1 MRYIFLFLIFKSLN
15 LFALESFFY
24 DFNVRT
30 KYSKYFNSS
39 YMQKK
44 ISPVKHFI
52 TQDYYI
58 EVSSEVSSEYVYYSF
73 FNKKKNVSYIFP
85 GSYVIKVGKDGIEQ
99 IKIFFINRG
108 DTFIRIKSAKFSSS
122 ADFYLVNTLIYK
134 DVKLPFKIEDI
145 AVISLS
151 NIINYIGRVID
162 FRYFIPEYFDIYKD
176 ISNMAI
182 SLRKSLASFPIVEV
196 VDGAMDE
203 YGKMV
208 HIETGLLQRDP
219 VGFNCSGF
227 VKWVAD
233 SIYKSMTGRL
243 LRIDDLKLRHIG
255 VRGSSFARSQE
266 FNKDPFFGLDWIRNI
281 AYRINNINVDLN
293 LSKIK
298 ENDVNNIKFFD
309 YVDNRGYKI
318 ENLEFLLYSLALDE
332 PGYIYL
338 GSISTGVNNL
348 SSMVLHKHV
357 VLFLPFLDENRIFRV
372 SVNEVN
378 AETSIKSLQ
387 KRYPKS
393 YIHLVRVKVP
403 ENLSIVPIPI
413 KANNQSS

>member
-1 MRYIFLFLIFKSLN
+1 MKYIFLFLIINSLN
-15 LFALESFFY
+15 LFALDSFFY
-24 DFNVRT
+24 DFDIRT

-44 ISPVKHFI
+44 ISPTKHFI
-52 TQDYYI
+52 TKDYYI
-58 EVSSEVSSEYVYYSF
+58 EVSSAVSSDYIYYSF
-73 FNKKKNVSYIFP
+73 FNKKKNVDYIFP
-85 GSYVIKVGKDGIEQ
+85 GSYVIKVGKEGIEQ

-108 DTFIRIKSAKFSSS
+108 DTFIRIKPAKFSSS

-134 DVKLPFKIEDI
+134 DVKLPFKIEDV
-145 AVISLS
+145 ALISLG
-151 NIINYIGRVID
+151 NIINYISKVID
-162 FRYFIPEYFDIYKD
+162 FRYFIPEYFDIYKN

-182 SLRKSLASFPIVEV
+182 GLRKAFLSFRIAEV
-196 VDGAMDE
+196 FDGAMDH

-208 HIETGLLQRDP
+208 HIETGLLQKDP

-233 SIYKSMTGRL
+233 SIYKSMTGQL
-243 LRIDDLKLRHIG
+243 LKIDDLKLRHIG
-255 VRGSSFARSQE
+255 VRGSVFTKTHE

-281 AYRINNINVDLN
+281 AYRINNINMDLN

-332 PGYIYL
+332 PGYIYF

-348 SSMVLHKHV
+348 SGMMFHKHV
-357 VLFLPFLDENRIFRV
+357 VLFLPFLDENKIFRV

-387 KRYPKS
+387 KRYPNS
-393 YIHLVRVKVP
+393 YVHLVRVKVP
-403 ENLSIVPIPI
+403 ENLPIVPIPI

>member
-1 MRYIFLFLIFKSLN
+1 MKYIFLFLIIKSLN
-15 LFALESFFY
+15 LFAIESFFY
-24 DFNVRT
+24 DFDIRT

-39 YMQKK
+39 HLQKK
-44 ISPVKHFI
+44 ISPIKHLI
-52 TQDYYI
+52 TENYYI
-58 EVSSEVSSEYVYYSF
+58 EVSSAESFGYVYYSF
-73 FNKKKNVSYIFP
+73 FNKKKNVDYIFP
-85 GSYVIKVGKDGIEQ
+85 GSYVIKVGKAGIEQ

-108 DTFIRIKSAKFSSS
+108 DTFIRIKPAKFSSS

-134 DVKLPFKIEDI
+134 DIKLPFKIEEI
-145 AVISLS
+145 ATISLG
-151 NIINYIGRVID
+151 NIINYISRIID
-162 FRYFIPEYFDIYKD
+162 FKYFIPEYFDVYKN

-182 SLRKSLASFPIVEV
+182 VLRKAFASFSIAEV

-203 YGKMV
+203 SGKMV
-208 HIETGLLQRDP
+208 HIETGSLQKDP

-243 LRIDDLKLRHIG
+243 LKIDDLKLRHIG
-255 VRGSSFARSQE
+255 VRGNVFTKTYE

-281 AYRINNINVDLN
+281 AYRINNINADLN
-293 LSKIK
+293 LSKVK

-309 YVDNRGYKI
+309 YIDNRGYKI
-318 ENLEFLLYSLALDE
+318 ENLEFLLYSLALNE

-338 GSISTGVNNL
+338 GSINTGVNDS
-348 SSMVLHKHV
+348 SSMILHKHV

-393 YIHLVRVKVP
+393 YIHLVRVKIP
-403 ENLSIVPIPI
+403 ENLPIVPIPI

>member
-1 MRYIFLFLIFKSLN
+1 MKYIFLFLIMKSLN

-24 DFNVRT
+24 DFDIRA

-39 YMQKK
+39 YVQKK
-44 ISPVKHFI
+44 ISPIKHFI
-52 TQDYYI
+52 TENYYI
-58 EVSSEVSSEYVYYSF
+58 EVSSAVSSGYVYYSF
-73 FNKKKNVSYIFP
+73 FNKKKNVDYIFP
-85 GSYVIKVGKDGIEQ
+85 GSYVIKVGKNGIEQ

-134 DVKLPFKIEDI
+134 DVRLPFKIEDI
-145 AVISLS
+145 AVISLR
-151 NIINYIGRVID
+151 NIINYISKVID
-162 FRYFIPEYFDIYKD
+162 FRYFIPEYFDIYKN
-176 ISNMAI
+176 ISNMVI
-182 SLRKSLASFPIVEV
+182 SLRKALASFPIAEV

-203 YGKMV
+203 HGKMV
-208 HIETGLLQRDP
+208 HIKTGLLQKDA

-243 LRIDDLKLRHIG
+243 LKIDDLKLKHIG
-255 VRGSSFARSQE
+255 VRGSVFTKSHE

-281 AYRINNINVDLN
+281 AYRINNIDVDLN
-293 LSKIK
+293 LSKVK

-309 YVDNRGYKI
+309 YIDNRGYKI

-332 PGYIYL
+332 PGYIYF
-338 GSISTGVNNL
+338 GSISTGVGNL
-348 SSMVLHKHV
+348 SNMVLHKHV
-357 VLFLPFLDENRIFRV
+357 VSFLPFLDENRVFRV

-413 KANNQSS
+413 KANNQAS

>member
-1 MRYIFLFLIFKSLN
+1 MRYIFLFLIMKSLN

-24 DFNVRT
+24 DFDIRT

-39 YMQKK
+39 YVQKK
-44 ISPVKHFI
+44 ISPIKHFI
-52 TQDYYI
+52 TENYYI
-58 EVSSEVSSEYVYYSF
+58 EVSSAVSSEYVYYSF
-73 FNKKKNVSYIFP
+73 FNKKKNVDYIFP

-108 DTFIRIKSAKFSSS
+108 DTFIRIKSSKFSSS

-134 DVKLPFKIEDI
+134 DIRLPFKIEDI
-145 AVISLS
+145 AVISLG
-151 NIINYIGRVID
+151 NIINYISKIID
-162 FRYFIPEYFDIYKD
+162 FRYFIPEYFDIYKN

-182 SLRKSLASFPIVEV
+182 SLRKALAAFPIAEV
-196 VDGAMDE
+196 IDGAMDE
-203 YGKMV
+203 SGKMV
-208 HIETGLLQRDP
+208 HIKTGLLQKDA

-243 LRIDDLKLRHIG
+243 LKINDLKLKHIG
-255 VRGSSFARSQE
+255 VRGSVFTKSQE
-266 FNKDPFFGLDWIRNI
+266 FNKEPFFGLDWIRNI
-281 AYRINNINVDLN
+281 AYRISNIDADLN
-293 LSKIK
+293 LSKVK

-309 YVDNRGYKI
+309 YIDNRGYKI

-332 PGYIYL
+332 PGYIYF
-338 GSISTGVNNL
+338 GSISTGVGSL
-348 SSMVLHKHV
+348 SNMVLHKHV

-393 YIHLVRVKVP
+393 YIHLVRVKAP

-413 KANNQSS
+413 KANNQTS

>member
-1 MRYIFLFLIFKSLN
+1 MKYIFFLLMIKSPN
-15 LFALESFFY
+15 LFAFESSFY
-24 DFNVRT
+24 DFDIRT
-30 KYSKYFNSS
+30 MYSKYFNSS
-39 YMQKK
+39 YVQKK
-44 ISPVKHFI
+44 ISPIKHFI
-52 TQDYYI
+52 TENYYI
-58 EVSSEVSSEYVYYSF
+58 EVSSEVSSGHVYYSF
-73 FNKKKNVSYIFP
+73 FNKKKNVNYIFP

-108 DTFIRIKSAKFSSS
+108 DSFIRIRPAKFSSS
-122 ADFYLVNTLIYK
+122 ADFYLINTLIYK

-145 AVISLS
+145 AVISLG
-151 NIINYIGRVID
+151 NIINYIGQVID

-176 ISNMAI
+176 ISNMVI
-182 SLRKSLASFPIVEV
+182 SLRKALKSFSIAEV
-196 VDGAMDE
+196 ADGAMDE
-203 YGKMV
+203 HGKMV
-208 HIETGLLQRDP
+208 YIKTGLLQKDS

-255 VRGSSFARSQE
+255 VRGGAFTKSHE
-266 FNKDPFFGLDWIRNI
+266 FNRDPFFGLDWIRNI
-281 AYRINNINVDLN
+281 AYRINNINMDLD

-309 YVDNRGYKI
+309 YIDNRGYKI
-318 ENLEFLLYSLALDE
+318 KNLEFLLYSLALDE
-332 PGYIYL
+332 PGYIYF
-338 GSISTGVNNL
+338 GSISTDVSNL
-348 SSMVLHKHV
+348 SGMVLHKHV

-387 KRYPKS
+387 KRYPNS
-393 YIHLVRVKVP
+393 YIHLVRVKIP
-403 ENLSIVPIPI
+403 RNLPIVPIPI
-413 KANNQSS
+413 KANN

>member
-24 DFNVRT
+24 DFDVRT

-39 YMQKK
+39 YVQKK

-58 EVSSEVSSEYVYYSF
+58 EVSSEVSSGYVYYSF
-73 FNKKKNVSYIFP
+73 FNKKKNVGYIFP

-108 DTFIRIKSAKFSSS
+108 DTFIRIKSSKFSSS

-145 AVISLS
+145 AVISLA

-182 SLRKSLASFPIVEV
+182 SLRKSLASFPIAEV

-208 HIETGLLQRDP
+208 HIETGLLQKDP

-243 LRIDDLKLRHIG
+243 LRINDLKLRHIG
-255 VRGSSFARSQE
+255 VRGSGFTRSQE

-281 AYRINNINVDLN
+281 AYRINNINADLN
-293 LSKIK
+293 LFKIK

-309 YVDNRGYKI
+309 YVNNRGYKI

-338 GSISTGVNNL
+338 GSISTGISNL

-378 AETSIKSLQ
+378 SETSIKSLQ

>member
-1 MRYIFLFLIFKSLN
+1 MKYIFLFLIMKSLN

-24 DFNVRT
+24 DFDIRT

-39 YMQKK
+39 YVQKK
-44 ISPVKHFI
+44 ISPIKHFI
-52 TQDYYI
+52 TENYYI
-58 EVSSEVSSEYVYYSF
+58 EVSSAVSSGYVYYSF
-73 FNKKKNVSYIFP
+73 FNKKKNVDYIFP
-85 GSYVIKVGKDGIEQ
+85 GSYVIKVGKNGIEQ

-134 DVKLPFKIEDI
+134 DVRLPFKIEDI
-145 AVISLS
+145 AVISLR
-151 NIINYIGRVID
+151 NIINYISKVID
-162 FRYFIPEYFDIYKD
+162 FRYFIPEYFDIYKN
-176 ISNMAI
+176 ISNMVI
-182 SLRKSLASFPIVEV
+182 SLRKALASFPIAEV
-196 VDGAMDE
+196 VDGAMNE
-203 YGKMV
+203 HGKMV
-208 HIETGLLQRDP
+208 HIKTGLLQKDP

-243 LRIDDLKLRHIG
+243 LKIDDLKLKHIG
-255 VRGSSFARSQE
+255 VRGSVFTKSHE

-281 AYRINNINVDLN
+281 AYRINNIDVDLN
-293 LSKIK
+293 LSKVK

-309 YVDNRGYKI
+309 YIDNRGYKI

-332 PGYIYL
+332 PGYIYF
-338 GSISTGVNNL
+338 GSISTGVGNL
-348 SSMVLHKHV
+348 SNMVLHKHV
-357 VLFLPFLDENRIFRV
+357 VSFLPFLDENRVFRV

-413 KANNQSS
+413 KANNQAS